1 MKLHRLLQSKL
12 DPLLAVML
20 GVAYVGLLLST
31 VGDLGYAR
39 DEGFYYQ
46 AARSYERW
54 FDLLLSQPGA
64 ALERSAVDRYWGVNH
79 EHPALMKSLFALSLR
94 YLHDRWQWIS
104 EAGTA
109 ARFPG
114 MVVSALGVSVLY
126 IWGRQVL
133 SRMGGLV
140 AALLF
145 ALMPRVF
152 YHSHLDCFDVPVASL
167 LLVTTYAYWRS
178 LRTASFGWTVLTGV
192 LYGLLLNTKHNAWL
206 LPAALI
212 VHWLVVRGRAVVS
225 ELRTGRLSIPSGLL
239 AMLLIGPIVF
249 YATWPWIWYDT
260 GHRLAE
266 YIAFHTGH
274 EYYNMEFLG
283 RTYWKPPMPLAYAW
297 VMTLATV
304 PAITLVLFLVGL
316 LDAARQAFG
325 DRVVALV
332 SRLAR
337 RLRRR
342 RSRPQAG
349 REAAEDT
356 ATLTPEVSASTPPTR
371 EVPGAEP
378 CNPSVEIVE
387 TARSEPP
394 PEIEDESLLPSTER
408 SLQDD
413 FPGAS
418 GSARASSTEWLW
430 VLCLFISYA
439 PWLSPSTPIFGGT
452 KHWLTAY
459 PFLCLFAAQGFLL
472 VAARL
477 EALLGDRL
485 PTRISRLNAVPVAL
499 LVCVLSAP
507 AAITLDSHP
516 WGLTAYTP
524 LVGSAPGA
532 ANLGLN
538 RTFWGYTT
546 GAVQD
551 FVNRTAAPNAS
562 VYVHDTALQSFNL
575 MRRDGRLRDDLRGT
589 LNIHGSTTALYHHEP
604 HMSRV
609 EYQVWVDYGTTAPV
623 HIAGY
628 QGVPVVWVYQRPQDA
643 KRPARGR

>member
-1 MKLHRLLQSKL
+1 MKLRTLFHAKIDL
-12 DPLLAVML
+12 LLAVML
-20 GVAYVGLLLST
+20 GVAYVALLLST

-54 FDLLLSQPGA
+54 FDLLLSQPSA
-64 ALERSAVDRYWGVNH
+64 ALEPKAIDRYWGVNH

-94 YLHDRWQWIS
+94 YLHDRWQWFG

-114 MVVSALGVSVLY
+114 MVVSALGVSFCYV
-126 IWGRQVL
+126 WGRQTL

-167 LLVTTYAYWRS
+167 LLVTTYVYWRS
-178 LRTASFGWTVLTGV
+178 LGSGSFAWPVLTGV
-192 LYGLLLNTKHNAWL
+192 LYGLLLNTKHNSWL

-212 VHWLVVRGRAVVS
+212 VHWLMVRGRAVTS

-239 AMLLIGPIVF
+239 AMVLIGPAVF
-249 YATWPWIWYDT
+249 YATWPWIWHDT
-260 GHRLAE
+260 GQRLAE
-266 YIAFHTGH
+266 YVSFHTGH

-283 RTYWKPPMPLAYAW
+283 HTYWKPPMPLAYAW

-316 LDAARQAFG
+316 FDGARQTFG
-325 DRVVALV
+325 DRVVALSGRV
-332 SRLAR
+332 AR
-337 RLRRR
+337 SLRRR
-342 RSRPQAG
+342 RRRSKVPSKPD
-349 REAAEDT
+349 EAAATRPPPVVRSDAT
-356 ATLTPEVSASTPPTR
+356 ASDGSGGDSSDPAVEVVVTTRSETPPEV
-371 EVPGAEP
+371 
-378 CNPSVEIVE
+378 
-387 TARSEPP
+387 
-394 PEIEDESLLPSTER
+394 EDESLLPSTAR
-408 SLQDD
+408 SLQDES
-413 FPGAS
+413 PLAPR
-418 GSARASSTEWLW
+418 APLASSTEWLW
-430 VLCLFISYA
+430 VLCLLTAYA
-439 PWLSPSTPIFGGT
+439 PWLSPNTPIFGGT
-452 KHWLTAY
+452 KHWLAAY
-459 PFLCLFAAQGFLL
+459 PFLCLFAARGFGV
-472 VAARL
+472 VATRL
-477 EALLGDRL
+477 ERLIDGRL
-485 PTRISRLNAVPVAL
+485 PAKLSRRGAVPVAL
-499 LVCVLSAP
+499 LVCVVSAP
-507 AAITLDSHP
+507 AAITLGSHP

-551 FVNRTAAPNAS
+551 FVNEAAAPNAR

-575 MRRDGRLRDDLRGT
+575 MRHDGRLRDDLIGT
-589 LNIHGSTTALYHHEP
+589 LNIHESALALYHHEP
-604 HMSRV
+604 HMRRV
-609 EYQVWVDYGTTAPV
+609 EHQVWVDYGTTAPAHV
-623 HIAGY
+623 AGY
-628 QGVPVVWVYQRPQDA
+628 QGVPVVWVYQRPQNA
-643 KRPARGR
+643 KQPAPE

>member
-1 MKLHRLLQSKL
+1 MKLRTWLPNKI
-12 DPLLAVML
+12 DPLLAVTL
-20 GVAYVGLLLST
+20 GAAYVVLLLST

-54 FDLLLSQPGA
+54 FDLLLSDPGA
-64 ALERSAVDRYWGVNH
+64 ALERQAVDRYWGVNH

-94 YLHDRWQWIS
+94 YLHDRWQWFS

-114 MVVSALGVSVLY
+114 MVVSALGVSVCY
-126 IWGRQVL
+126 VWGRQAL
-133 SRMGGLV
+133 SRMAGLV

-167 LLVTTYAYWRS
+167 LVVTTYAYWRS
-178 LRTASFGWTVLTGV
+178 LGSGSFRWPVLTGV
-192 LYGLLLNTKHNAWL
+192 LYGLLLNTKHNSWL

-212 VHWLVVRGRAVVS
+212 VHWLMVRGRAVAS

-239 AMLLIGPIVF
+239 AMLLIGPAVF

-260 GHRLAE
+260 GQRLAE
-266 YIAFHTGH
+266 YVAFHTSH
-274 EYYNMEFLG
+274 DYYNMEFLG

-316 LDAARQAFG
+316 FDGARQVFG
-325 DRVVALV
+325 DRAVALGA
-332 SRLAR
+332 RLMK
-337 RLRRR
+337 RLRRNRR
-342 RSRPQAG
+342 RSRVRSEP
-349 REAAEDT
+349 AEG
-356 ATLTPEVSASTPPTR
+356 ARRISPEVHPSAPPVSAAR
-371 EVPGAEP
+371 GGELRD
-378 CNPSVEIVE
+378 PSVEIVE

-394 PEIEDESLLPSTER
+394 PEVEDESLLPSTER
-408 SLQDD
+408 SLQDEL
-413 FPGAS
+413 PGAP
-418 GSARASSTEWLW
+418 GAPLASSTEWLW
-430 VLCLFISYA
+430 VLCLLTSYA
-439 PWLSPSTPIFGGT
+439 PWFSPNTPIFGGT

-459 PFLCLFAAQGFLL
+459 PFLCLFAARGFS
-472 VAARL
+472 VVSTRL
-477 EALLGDRL
+477 ERLVDGRL
-485 PTRISRLNAVPVAL
+485 PAQLARRGAIPVAL
-499 LVCVLSAP
+499 LVCVVSAP
-507 AAITLDSHP
+507 AAITLSSHP

-546 GAVQD
+546 GAVQG
-551 FVNRTAAPNAS
+551 FVNEAAAPNAS

-589 LNIHGSTTALYHHEP
+589 LNIHASTVALYHHEP

-609 EYQVWVDYGTTAPV
+609 EHQIWVDYGTTAPAHV
-623 HIAGY
+623 AGY
-628 QGVPVVWVYQRPQDA
+628 QGVPVVWVYQRPQDHQ
-643 KRPARGR
+643 RPARAR